1 VADVERTLFLIK
13 PDAVERGLIGE
24 IVARFERRGFRIR
37 GMKLMRVTEQ
47 QAAEHYVE
55 HVGKP
60 FYPELVEFITSG
72 PVVAMAIEGL
82 GAVATVR
89 SMMGATNPLD
99 SAPGTIRGDY
109 ALETAQNIVH
119 ASDGPEAATVEL
131 ALWFADA
138 ELFDYERDVDRWVL
152 APAE

>member
-1 VADVERTLFLIK
+1 MADVERTLFLIK
-13 PDAVERGLIGE
+13 PDAVERGLVGE
-24 IVARFERRGFRIR
+24 IVARFERRGFRIC

-109 ALETAQNIVH
+109 ALDLGRNVVH
-119 ASDGPEAATVEL
+119 GSDAPASAAREL
-131 ALWFADA
+131 AIFFTDA
-138 ELFDYERDVDRWVL
+138 ELTG
-152 APAE
+152 

>member
-1 VADVERTLFLIK
+1 MADVERTLFLIK
-13 PDAVERGLIGE
+13 PDAVERGLVGE
-24 IVARFERRGFRIR
+24 IVARFERRGFRIC

-99 SAPGTIRGDY
+99 SAPGTIRGDF
-109 ALETAQNIVH
+109 ALELSENIVH
-119 ASDGPEAATVEL
+119 GSDSKASAKRELSLFFPDGLV
-131 ALWFADA
+131 
-138 ELFDYERDVDRWVL
+138 
-152 APAE
+152 

>member
-1 VADVERTLFLIK
+1 MADVERTLFLIK

-99 SAPGTIRGDY
+99 SAPGTIRGDF
-109 ALETAQNIVH
+109 ALDLGQNVVH
-119 ASDGPEAATVEL
+119 GSDAPSSAAREL
-131 ALWFADA
+131 AIFFTDS
-138 ELFDYERDVDRWVL
+138 ELT
-152 APAE
+152 A

>member
-13 PDAVERGLIGE
+13 PDAVERGLVGE

-37 GMKLMRVTEQ
+37 GMKLVRVTEQ

-82 GAVATVR
+82 GAVAAVR

-99 SAPGTIRGDY
+99 SAPGTIRGDF
-109 ALETAQNIVH
+109 ALDLGQNVVHGSDSPTSAARETAIFF
-119 ASDGPEAATVEL
+119 T
-131 ALWFADA
+131 DA
-138 ELFDYERDVDRWVL
+138 ELTG
-152 APAE
+152 

>member
-13 PDAVERGLIGE
+13 PDAVERGLVGE
-24 IVARFERRGFRIR
+24 IVARFERRGFRIC

-47 QAAEHYVE
+47 QAAEH

-109 ALETAQNIVH
+109 ALDLGRNVVH
-119 ASDGPEAATVEL
+119 GSDAPASAAREL
-131 ALWFADA
+131 AIFFTDA
-138 ELFDYERDVDRWVL
+138 ELTG
-152 APAE
+152 

>member
-1 VADVERTLFLIK
+1 LADVERTLFLIK
-13 PDAVERGLIGE
+13 PDAVERGLVGE
-24 IVARFERRGFRIR
+24 IVARFERRGFDVR
-37 GMKLMRVTEQ
+37 GLKLVQVTEQ

-72 PVVAMAIEGL
+72 RVVAMVIEGI
-82 GAVATVR
+82 GAVAAVR

-109 ALETAQNIVH
+109 ALDLGRNVVH
-119 ASDGPEAATVEL
+119 GSDSPGSAAREIAIFFAESEL
-131 ALWFADA
+131 TG
-138 ELFDYERDVDRWVL
+138 
-152 APAE
+152 

>member
-1 VADVERTLFLIK
+1 VERTLFLIK
-13 PDAVERGLIGE
+13 PDAVERGLVGDI
-24 IVARFERRGFRIR
+24 IARVERRGFVLR
-37 GMKLMRVTEQ
+37 GLKLVRVSEQ

-72 PVVAMAIEGL
+72 PVVAMAIEGI

-109 ALETAQNIVH
+109 ALDLGRNVVHGSDSPESAARETAIFF
-119 ASDGPEAATVEL
+119 T
-131 ALWFADA
+131 DA
-138 ELFDYERDVDRWVL
+138 ELIG
-152 APAE
+152 

>member
-1 VADVERTLFLIK
+1 MADVERTLFLIK

-37 GMKLMRVTEQ
+37 GMKLVRVTEQ

-109 ALETAQNIVH
+109 ALDLGRNVVH
-119 ASDGPEAATVEL
+119 GSDAPASAAREL
-131 ALWFADA
+131 AIFFTDG
-138 ELFDYERDVDRWVL
+138 ELTG
-152 APAE
+152 

>member
-1 VADVERTLFLIK
+1 VAEVERTLFLIK

-24 IVARFERRGFRIR
+24 IVGRFERRGFRIR

-82 GAVATVR
+82 GAVTTVR

-99 SAPGTIRGDY
+99 SAPGSIRGDF
-109 ALETAQNIVH
+109 ALDLGRNVVH
-119 ASDGPEAATVEL
+119 GSDAAGSAAREL
-131 ALWFADA
+131 AIFFTDA
-138 ELFDYERDVDRWVL
+138 ELTG
-152 APAE
+152 

>member
-24 IVARFERRGFRIR
+24 IVARFERRRFRIC
-37 GMKLMRVTEQ
+37 GMKLVRVTEQ

-109 ALETAQNIVH
+109 ALDLGRNVVH
-119 ASDGPEAATVEL
+119 GSDAPASAAREL
-131 ALWFADA
+131 AIFFTDG
-138 ELFDYERDVDRWVL
+138 ELTG
-152 APAE
+152 

>member
-1 VADVERTLFLIK
+1 LADVERTLFLIK
-13 PDAVERGLIGE
+13 PDAVERRLIGE
-24 IVARFERRGFRIR
+24 IIARFERRGFDVR
-37 GMKLMRVTEQ
+37 GLKLVRVSEQ

-72 PVVAMAIEGL
+72 RVVAMVIEGG
-82 GAVATVR
+82 GAVAAVR

-109 ALETAQNIVH
+109 ALDLGRNVVH
-119 ASDGPEAATVEL
+119 GSDSPGSAAREI
-131 ALWFADA
+131 AIFFADG
-138 ELFDYERDVDRWVL
+138 ELTG
-152 APAE
+152 

>member
-1 VADVERTLFLIK
+1 MADVERTLFLIK
-13 PDAVERGLIGE
+13 PDAVERGMIGE

-109 ALETAQNIVH
+109 ALDLGRNVVH
-119 ASDGPEAATVEL
+119 GSDAPSSAAREL
-131 ALWFADA
+131 AIFFTDS
-138 ELFDYERDVDRWVL
+138 ELT
-152 APAE
+152 A

>member
-1 VADVERTLFLIK
+1 MADVERTLFLIK
-13 PDAVERGLIGE
+13 PDAVERGLVGE
-24 IVARFERRGFRIR
+24 IVARFERRGFRIC
-37 GMKLMRVTEQ
+37 GMKLVRVSEQ

-89 SMMGATNPLD
+89 SMVGATNPLD

-109 ALETAQNIVH
+109 ALDLGRNVVH
-119 ASDGPEAATVEL
+119 GSDAPASAAREL
-131 ALWFADA
+131 AIFFTDA
-138 ELFDYERDVDRWVL
+138 EL
-152 APAE
+152 AG

>member
-1 VADVERTLFLIK
+1 MAVETTLVLVK
-13 PDAVERGLIGE
+13 PDGMRRRLAGE
-24 IVARFERRGFRIR
+24 IVARFERRGFRIC

-99 SAPGTIRGDY
+99 SAPGTIRGDF
-109 ALETAQNIVH
+109 ALDLGRNVVH
-119 ASDGPEAATVEL
+119 GSDAPGSAAREL
-131 ALWFADA
+131 AIFFTDS
-138 ELFDYERDVDRWVL
+138 ELTG
-152 APAE
+152 

>member
-13 PDAVERGLIGE
+13 PDAVERGLVGE
-24 IVARFERRGFRIR
+24 IVARFERRGFRIC

-109 ALETAQNIVH
+109 ALDLGRYVVH
-119 ASDGPEAATVEL
+119 GSDAPASAAREL
-131 ALWFADA
+131 AIFFTDA
-138 ELFDYERDVDRWVL
+138 ELTG
-152 APAE
+152 

>member
-1 VADVERTLFLIK
+1 MADVERTLFLIK
-13 PDAVERGLIGE
+13 PDAVERGLVGE

-37 GMKLMRVTEQ
+37 GMKLVRVTEH

-109 ALETAQNIVH
+109 ALDLGRNVVH
-119 ASDGPEAATVEL
+119 GSDAPGSAAREL
-131 ALWFADA
+131 AIFFADS
-138 ELFDYERDVDRWVL
+138 ELTG
-152 APAE
+152 

>member
-1 VADVERTLFLIK
+1 MADVERTLFLIK

-37 GMKLMRVTEQ
+37 GMKLIRVTEQ

-60 FYPELVEFITSG
+60 FYAELVEFITSG

-99 SAPGTIRGDY
+99 SAPGTIRGDF
-109 ALETAQNIVH
+109 ALDLGRNVVH
-119 ASDGPEAATVEL
+119 GSDAPGSAAREL
-131 ALWFADA
+131 AIFFTDS
-138 ELFDYERDVDRWVL
+138 ELTG
-152 APAE
+152 